1 MQVKNSVHHLE
12 SVAFDVFDKRFNTSW
27 DALMSQVPACRMH
40 THTHTHARPIPWK
53 RAPVRSADQVD
64 VCVCAH
70 VDPSARVWV
79 HRSAHFAVCFS
90 PQFNAAIIEIEDNTK
105 VFINTSF
112 KKLRSAEGAFD
123 MLLNFKK
130 IKSRDSINKQARIAL
145 TTYPARPGR
154 NFQCGTVGVAH
165 ADDGEVFRHRVAILP
180 RGGDGDRHLRDEQ
193 VRAGGLYGTV

>member
-1 MQVKNSVHHLE
+1 
-12 SVAFDVFDKRFNTSW
+12 
-27 DALMSQVPACRMH
+27 MH
-40 THTHTHARPIPWK
+40 TSIRLRVCGPI
-53 RAPVRSADQVD
+53 D
-64 VCVCAH
+64 
-70 VDPSARVWV
+70 
-79 HRSAHFAVCFS
+79 RSAHFAVCFS

-130 IKSRDSINKQARIAL
+130 IKSRDSINKQVRFAL

-154 NFQCGTVGVAH
+154 NVQCGTVGVAH

>member
-1 MQVKNSVHHLE
+1 MGCAH
-12 SVAFDVFDKRFNTSW
+12 VAGARLSH
-27 DALMSQVPACRMH
+27 AH
-40 THTHTHARPIPWK
+40 THTRTHARSHGS
-53 RAPVRSADQVD
+53 VRRCDLLTKSMCASVHTSIRLR
-64 VCVCAH
+64 VCGSI
-70 VDPSARVWV
+70 D
-79 HRSAHFAVCFS
+79 RSAHFAVCFS